1 MPAKLAGWLA
11 SRAWHARLDRSVVAL
26 EGADGRKLLQ
36 GLVTADVPQLDAG
49 PLYAAFLGAQG
60 RVLLDAFLIGGP
72 AGSVL
77 LDVERAAVAPL
88 LAHLKRYRL
97 RSKAHARDAS
107 DEYEVL
113 AANHDLPASGGACD
127 GGAWVD
133 PRLPC
138 LGSRVLLRRE
148 NSAASWMSDSRE
160 VGPELYNMQLE
171 LLGVPNGAVALPPAE
186 ALPLE
191 ANLEHLNAV
200 SFAKGCYLG
209 QELTARTNFRGVV
222 RKRLLP
228 VVDASLPSPANTD
241 SADCPPAFA
250 HLPTTERSLAA
261 RLLGDHAPLATK
273 RSMADMQ
280 LSALVPGAQLRDAQ
294 GSKVAN
300 LRHYDAARGVGLA
313 LCRLTAL
320 TSGEQLVSSDG
331 MSLIPLRPSWW
342 PDHIGVS
349 PPA

>member
-1 MPAKLAGWLA
+1 
-11 SRAWHARLDRSVVAL
+11 V
-26 EGADGRKLLQ
+26 
-36 GLVTADVPQLDAG
+36 
-49 PLYAAFLGAQG
+49 
-60 RVLLDAFLIGGP
+60 
-72 AGSVL
+72 
-77 LDVERAAVAPL
+77 
-88 LAHLKRYRL
+88 
-97 RSKAHARDAS
+97 
-107 DEYEVL
+107 
-113 AANHDLPASGGACD
+113 PASGGACD

-148 NSAASWMSDSRE
+148 NSPATWLSDSSE

-228 VVDASLPSPANTD
+228 VVDASLPPPADTD
-241 SADCPPAFA
+241 GADCPPAFA

-261 RLLGDHAPLATK
+261 RLLVDHAPLAAE
-273 RSMADMQ
+273 RSTADVQ
-280 LSALVPGAQLRDAQ
+280 LAAPLPLRDAQ

-300 LRHYDAARGVGLA
+300 LRHYDAARGLGLA

-320 TSGEQLVSSDG
+320 ASGEQLVSSDG
-331 MSLIPLRPSWW
+331 LSLIPLRPSWW